1 MGSYRA
7 GPCPFGER
15 GTSADVDW
23 NSRDSPLYA
32 HVFSICGHPLE
43 LWGECNSLAA
53 AFNLEVT
60 PESMASLDALRVL
73 HAVVPP
79 KTRELMLRHEL
90 APFPEMSRLV
100 SAEK

>member
-1 MGSYRA
+1 
-7 GPCPFGER
+7 
-15 GTSADVDW
+15 
-23 NSRDSPLYA
+23 
-32 HVFSICGHPLE
+32 
-43 LWGECNSLAA
+43 
-53 AFNLEVT
+53 
-60 PESMASLDALRVL
+60 MASLDALRVL